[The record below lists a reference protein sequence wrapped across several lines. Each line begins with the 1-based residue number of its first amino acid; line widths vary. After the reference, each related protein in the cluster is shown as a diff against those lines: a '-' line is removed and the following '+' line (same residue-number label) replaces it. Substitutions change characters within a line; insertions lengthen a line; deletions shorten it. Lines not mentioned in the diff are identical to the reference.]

1 MLSVLNYTP
10 APYPV
15 RFFSTN
21 QSHFAKMDTLYLI
34 VPGISNS
41 SENHWQSIWE
51 REFPDKFRRIEQRE
65 WNTPV
70 CSDWIDTIES
80 EVAAAGPPNVVLV
93 AHSLGC
99 TAVAQWA
106 LKYGTKIKG
115 ALLVAPS
122 DCEAPTYTFDTK
134 GFTPIP
140 LSKLPFTSIVVA
152 STNDEYV
159 SLERAKFFADAWG
172 SELVSV
178 GDRGHINLNAGFGP
192 WDEGLEIL
200 RRLD

>member
-1 MLSVLNYTP
+1 
-10 APYPV
+10 
-15 RFFSTN
+15 
-21 QSHFAKMDTLYLI
+21 MDTLYLI

-41 SENHWQSIWE
+41 SENHWQSLWE
-51 REFPDKFRRIEQRE
+51 RAFPDKFRRIEQRE
-65 WNTPV
+65 WNAPV
-70 CSDWIDTIES
+70 CSAWIEKIEND
-80 EVAAAGPPNVVLV
+80 VATAGPLNVVLV

-106 LKYGTKIKG
+106 QKYDTKIKG

-134 GFTPIP
+134 GFAPIP
-140 LSKLPFTSIVVA
+140 LSKLPFKSIVVA

-159 SLERAKFFADAWG
+159 SFERAKFFADTWG
-172 SELVSV
+172 SELVNV
-178 GDRGHINLNAGFGP
+178 GEKGHINLNAGFGA

-200 RRLD
+200 KGLD

>member
-1 MLSVLNYTP
+1 
-10 APYPV
+10 
-15 RFFSTN
+15 
-21 QSHFAKMDTLYLI
+21 MDKLYLI

-51 REFPDKFRRIEQRE
+51 REFPNRFQRIHQKE
-65 WNTPV
+65 WDNPV
-70 CSDWIDTIES
+70 CSDWIDTIERD
-80 EVAAAGPPNVVLV
+80 VAAAGRQNVVLV

-106 LKYGTKIKG
+106 QKYGTKIKG

-140 LSKLPFTSIVVA
+140 LSKLPFMSIVVA

-159 SLERAKFFADAWG
+159 SFERAKFFADAWG
-172 SELVSV
+172 SELVNV
-178 GDRGHINLNAGFGP
+178 GEKGHINLNAGFGA

-200 RRLD
+200 KRSDRVQESEN